1 MGLTIAFITLF
12 IFAALLELDAHFE
25 ENRKYGENK

>member
-1 MGLTIAFITLF
+1 MGVGIAFIVLF
-12 IFAALLELDAHFE
+12 ALAALIELDAHYE